1 MDTGFTRCAD
11 RQNPPGVPPR
21 IRRSLS
27 RSRRDVLD
35 RPAGSVNPKRGFG
48 GLVVDGSAER
58 AGTNARRLVHGAF
71 AA

>member
-11 RQNPPGVPPR
+11 RQNPQGVPPPVPPR

-35 RPAGSVNPKRGFG
+35 RPGR
-48 GLVVDGSAER
+48 ER
-58 AGTNARRLVHGAF
+58 QPEAWLRRL
-71 AA
+71 